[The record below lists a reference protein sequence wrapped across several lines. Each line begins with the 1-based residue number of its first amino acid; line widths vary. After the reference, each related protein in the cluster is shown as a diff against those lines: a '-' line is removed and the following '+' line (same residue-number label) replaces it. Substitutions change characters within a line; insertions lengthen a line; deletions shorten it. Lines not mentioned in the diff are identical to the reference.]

1 MIPDECDNKPDRD
14 ESKFDTPDKDEKKFD
29 TPDKDEKN
37 FDTPDKDEKIDTPD
51 KDEKINTP
59 NKDEKEIDTHEIDK
73 ETDEHID
80 EIEIID
86 SPVSSKNKKTDTDER
101 QQYSDIS
108 DVDENG
114 NPTGDNGILKLVNQ
128 SIHSAKTKQATDTGK
143 KRRTPSSPPSTEKKR
158 LKSDSE
164 EEKSDPPPTT
174 LPLFSGSGETSSY
187 EKDLTQKV
195 TTYRFLDQNINKL
208 RQNVD
213 SLRENLV
220 SMSSCLAQAEI
231 YKNNV
236 KMSLTNLGIPEQIL
250 EEQEEYHYAIIDT
263 PSHDVSIGRAPVVEP
278 FKKKISSTRNIS
290 GSESAPSRK
299 LFPKK
304 HDTVSSEKNIPK
316 DDPVSSKKK
325 GDPVSSKKKRVS
337 DLHVKPVDDSIVTL
351 GGSPI
356 CISPLKSEP
365 LDTFDFMSETK
376 NEEIIVVSSGEDD
389 DFQPLPIKQEPVS
402 PKAKKKKKKIYL
414 SSTAVTPT
422 SSSSAAPAK
431 TKKKSGDTVA
441 VQYTPDHRVLC
452 FKGCGK
458 TFSNKYNMAKHVRD
472 EVCTKDVSDRSGN
485 FLCEFKKCTYSCV
498 TRNALMMHYFG
509 HLKIKAY
516 ACEVASCGKG
526 FIHASSLTNHKHND
540 HEDIYG
546 PAPCQERERY
556 VSETLDTSVKKKKK
570 PPPNEFFSSSEEED
584 K

>member
-1 MIPDECDNKPDRD
+1 MTHPTKTHPTKTKKNLTHLTKTHPT
-14 ESKFDTPDKDEKKFD
+14 KTKKKFD
-29 TPDKDEKN
+29 TPDKD
-37 FDTPDKDEKIDTPD
+37 
-51 KDEKINTP
+51 
-59 NKDEKEIDTHEIDK
+59 K
-73 ETDEHID
+73 ETD

-86 SPVSSKNKKTDTDER
+86 SPVSDKNKKLNTDKKPH
-101 QQYSDIS
+101 YSDIS

-114 NPTGDNGILKLVNQ
+114 NPSAGDNGILELVNQ
-128 SIHSAKTKQATDTGK
+128 SITSAKTKHVTDSGK

-164 EEKSDPPPTT
+164 EEKSDPPPSH

-208 RQNVD
+208 RHNID
-213 SLRENLV
+213 SLQKNLV
-220 SMSSCLAQAEI
+220 TISSQLAQAEI

-236 KMSLTNLGIPEQIL
+236 KMSLENLGIPEQIL
-250 EEQEEYHYAIIDT
+250 EEKEEFHYAIINT
-263 PSHDVSIGRAPVVEP
+263 PSQDPGHKPAPVVEP
-278 FKKKISSTRNIS
+278 VKKKISTTQNIS
-290 GSESAPSRK
+290 GSESAPAKK
-299 LFPKK
+299 LFTKK
-304 HDTVSSEKNIPK
+304 HDTVSSGKNLPK
-316 DDPVSSKKK
+316 KDP
-325 GDPVSSKKKRVS
+325 PVSSKKKRVS
-337 DLHVKPVDDSIVTL
+337 DLNVKSGDDDSIVTL

-365 LDTFDFMSETK
+365 VDEVFDFNSETK
-376 NEEIIVVSSGEDD
+376 NEEIIVVSSGDED

-414 SSTAVTPT
+414 SSTAVTPS
-422 SSSSAAPAK
+422 SSSSAAPTK

-485 FLCEFKKCTYSCV
+485 YLCEFKKCSYSCV

-516 ACEVASCGKG
+516 ACEVAACGKG

-546 PAPCQERERY
+546 PAPCQERDRY
-556 VSETLDTSVKKKKK
+556 VSDSVDTSVKKKKK
-570 PPPNEFFSSSEEED
+570 PPPNEFFSSSEEENE
-584 K
+584 